1 MNTSIL
7 RRKRVRLPITRG
19 ASGAALVIAAT
30 LPLISCAVAG
40 APDPPTPSQLPAAYV
55 LEQETADRW
64 MHAAQRPEF
73 TPFARWTSPLYV
85 RLGAPDARTEERT
98 VHVAFRAPTSADSA
112 SLRVDRRGRIV
123 RHDAWSA
130 PLPPAAFMLPG
141 DSVRFARFRLRVN
154 QRLMLPLA
162 RVWDVVPRAHP
173 RRFVAGARWIDTLA
187 LSTDHEG
194 SRQALTGVRTSVLI
208 RDTSV
213 AGRRLWIVRDSAN
226 VRYTERELEQER
238 TLDTLVIIDRATA
251 GTIRGTYLFDPAIGF
266 LHVRDDTSVFS
277 GEAVLRYPDGRS
289 FTTPVRYER
298 MRRWRLYEPPAF
310 ASLQAERRAELRR
323 TAPSGAV
330 ATPRNELERRLAS
343 NDGTLRDS
351 LTAVWESERDPN
363 RREELYRS
371 LTLWGRGAPSYRT
384 VLDARRIAAGDSAL
398 WLRRLAE
405 RAYPARPP
413 IDADAARQMI
423 RVMNDPAIP
432 WALGAVRDLVYENLI
447 QTFATWPPAITPD
460 SSAWRCTP
468 DACRLLGEQWR
479 TAQEPRLRDV
489 GLAVLVTMDPARWA
503 DTVLARAA
511 SGSTVL
517 DRVTQLVNG
526 VGATWPAAAQLP
538 LPAADADWRAWIAWS
553 NAPHPNYRPPP
564 SMPRRGENQLR
575 LEESHTTAIRFFQAR
590 TGRDVIG
597 ELRRHRAAAT
607 DDSARM
613 VYGAILTELGDI
625 PSVEELAAQL
635 RSGSAPEVSLA
646 SATVPKLLGP
656 RAPPADSATA
666 VEILDRL
673 LASLLE
679 RGDPWPPLRRPTTPA
694 PANPPRPAGPVQPP
708 YVLADSIPRV
718 LREKW
723 RDRLPFITADEWRRM
738 PEQDAAT
745 MMMLSTVARVG
756 PFVRAEVRMS
766 GRLARSPG
774 EAPHLYASGS
784 VYYLVA
790 TDGGWRVVT
799 TSMWIT

>member
-1 MNTSIL
+1 M
-7 RRKRVRLPITRG
+7 
-19 ASGAALVIAAT
+19 SGCAA
-30 LPLISCAVAG
+30 AG
-40 APDPPTPSQLPAAYV
+40 APDPPAPSQLPATYV
-55 LEQETADRW
+55 LEQEIVDRW

-73 TPFARWTSPLYV
+73 TPFARWTSPLYL
-85 RLGAPDARTEERT
+85 RLGAPDARTAERT

-123 RHDAWSA
+123 RHDAWAAS
-130 PLPPAAFMLPG
+130 LPPAAFMLPG
-141 DSVRFARFRLRVN
+141 DSARFARFRLRVN

-162 RVWDVVPRAHP
+162 RVWDLVPRVHP

-187 LSTDHEG
+187 LSTDYEG
-194 SRQALTGVRTSVLI
+194 SRQALTGVRTNVLV

-213 AGRRLWIVRDSAN
+213 AGRRLWIVRDSAD
-226 VRYTERELEQER
+226 VRYTERELEHER
-238 TLDTLVIIDRATA
+238 TLDTLVTIDRATT
-251 GTIRGTYLFDPAIGF
+251 GTVRGTYLFDPAIGF
-266 LHVRDDTSVFS
+266 LHAHDDTTVLS
-277 GEAVLRYPDGRS
+277 GEAILRYPDGRS

-298 MRRWRLYEPPAF
+298 TRRWRLHEPSAF
-310 ASLQAERRAELRR
+310 ASLQAERRAELMRS
-323 TAPSGAV
+323 APSGAV
-330 ATPRNELERRLAS
+330 ATPRNDLERRLAS
-343 NDGTLRDS
+343 NDGALRDS

-371 LTLWGRGAPSYRT
+371 LTLWVRGAPSYRT

-432 WALGAVRDLVYENLI
+432 WALGAARDPVYENLI
-447 QTFATWPPAITPD
+447 QTLTTWPPAITPD
-460 SSAWRCTP
+460 SSRWPCTP

-479 TAQEPRLRDV
+479 TAREPRLRDV
-489 GLAVLVTMDPARWA
+489 GLAMLVTMDPARWA
-503 DTVLARAA
+503 DTVLARAETGA
-511 SGSTVL
+511 PIL
-517 DRVTQLVNG
+517 RRVAQLVNG
-526 VGATWPAAAQLP
+526 VGAIWPAAAQLP
-538 LPAADADWRAWIAWS
+538 LPGADADWRTWIAWS
-553 NAPHPNYRPPP
+553 NAPNPNYRPPP
-564 SMPRRGENQLR
+564 SMRRGRENQLR
-575 LEESHTTAIRFFQAR
+575 LDESHTTAIRFFQAR

-613 VYGAILTELGDI
+613 VYGAILTELGDV
-625 PSVEELAAQL
+625 PSVGELAAQL
-635 RSGSAPEVSLA
+635 RSGSAPEISLA

-656 RAPPADSATA
+656 NAPPADSATT

-694 PANPPRPAGPVQPP
+694 PANPPRPAGPVRPP
-708 YVLADSIPRV
+708 LVLADSIPAV

-723 RDRLPFITADEWRRM
+723 RDRLRFITADEWRRM
-738 PEQDAAT
+738 PEHEAA
-745 MMMLSTVARVG
+745 MMMIPSRVARVG

-766 GRLARSPG
+766 GRLARSPD
-774 EAPHLYASGS
+774 EAPHLFASGY

-790 TDGGWRVVT
+790 TDEGWRLVT
-799 TSMWIT
+799 SGSWIT